1 MTTDHDD
8 MQAKYKV
15 WKDLTEAYEAHV
27 SAMWAQTA
35 VFDDEL
41 KDLIKRMAVA
51 HAEFMVAS
59 KPFVR

>member
-1 MTTDHDD
+1 MSINRDD

-15 WKDLTEAYEAHV
+15 WKDLTEAYEDHI
-27 SAMWAQTA
+27 SAMWDQTA

-51 HAEFMVAS
+51 HAEFMSAS